1 MERNRTVSVIIPSRR
16 KGSLQRCL
24 ASLEN
29 QTYSA
34 DRFEVIVVSPEKF
47 IVEKASKVAIKNI
60 VDSRANQAEAR
71 NIGEKQAK
79 GDILA
84 FCDDDCVLP
93 PDWIENG
100 VKPFSDSCVATV
112 GGPTVPPLKDVSFNE
127 LITGLLMTSFL
138 GTGSH
143 RKAYTAPSK
152 VGPHVCRPV
161 EIIGANMF
169 VDRGKFL
176 EVGGF
181 DRIVPQEED
190 RLNTEFV
197 RKGHKIIYD
206 PACSNVHYQR
216 PYGTRFVRNIFW
228 LMNGQGFLATSRLSP
243 SSLYYLVPSLFV
255 TGLIFGPFLFF
266 IPYVN
271 LVYFS
276 TLILYVFS
284 VFAESLRLSVKL
296 DMSRQRKL
304 GVFLTFPF
312 VLFVHHVEAGCGFML
327 GSLRQLS
334 HRIKLKFKAKNETA

>member
-1 MERNRTVSVIIPSRR
+1 MSVIVPSRR
-16 KGSLQRCL
+16 EDSLQRCL
-24 ASLEN
+24 VSLEN
-29 QTYSA
+29 QTYPA

-47 IVEKASKVAIKNI
+47 IIEKASKVTIKNI

-93 PDWIENG
+93 PNWIENG
-100 VKPFSDSCVATV
+100 VKHFSDNSVATV

-127 LITGLLMTSFL
+127 LTTGLLMTSFL

-143 RKAYTAPSK
+143 RKAYSAASK
-152 VGPHVCRPV
+152 AEPHVCRPV

-169 VDRGKFL
+169 VDRAKFR

-216 PYGTRFVRNIFW
+216 PYGSQFVRNIFW
-228 LMNGQGFLATSRLSP
+228 LMNGQGFLATGRLSP

-255 TGLIFGPFLFF
+255 TGLIVGPFLFF
-266 IPYVN
+266 IPYVS

-276 TLILYVFS
+276 ALVLYFVS

-296 DMSRQRKL
+296 ETPRQQKL
-304 GVFLTFPF
+304 MVFLTFPF
-312 VLFVHHVEAGCGFML
+312 VLFVHHVVAGLGFMF

-334 HRIKLKFKAKNETA
+334 HRIRLKFMAKKETR